1 MYIINGIRLYSH
13 RRHTYIGW
21 QPIYVCCLHDIV
33 KTVFRQ
39 HENNKFYILKHI
51 HVLNNTTQRQ
61 MCTWN
66 QIAMIIVKSE
76 WLNLRLLVTEG

>member
-21 QPIYVCCLHDIV
+21 QPIYVRCLHV

-39 HENNKFYILKHI
+39 HENNKFYLLKHI
-51 HVLNNTTQRQ
+51 HVLNNTTKTNVHMESNCHGYCQ
-61 MCTWN
+61 
-66 QIAMIIVKSE
+66 V
-76 WLNLRLLVTEG
+76 